1 MFFESIKSSQT
12 SFSFTSSNKC
22 NNFSSMEDRPEGTK
36 FKMESELPPISPASS
51 SSVPASPG
59 AQAEVLKMVARVL
72 RNMEG
77 VTSKNSERLRFLD
90 PELKSTQ
97 SRIEVLEILCHANE
111 DKINHLTSDLGS
123 VQRQKE
129 TKDPRRN
136 HEPHGKE
143 VRTNNY
149 FHTSE
154 TKETSRTE
162 RLSSKETN
170 TKYIIER
177 ASDNADDKIDSTHEA
192 NTHYTRDDSSG
203 PIRGKFR
210 SHDNIMTCCLS
221 PVEDEVFLLDNPIRK
236 HESEPYMIHSNVDPK
251 TRNFMKR
258 LWGYED
264 VPERK
269 STNLPQH
276 KFASRIT
283 IDHEPSEECYLCT

>member
-12 SFSFTSSNKC
+12 SFSFTSSNKS

-123 VQRQKE
+123 VQRQQD
-129 TKDPRRN
+129 TKDSRRN

-162 RLSSKETN
+162 RLSSK
-170 TKYIIER
+170 
-177 ASDNADDKIDSTHEA
+177 
-192 NTHYTRDDSSG
+192 
-203 PIRGKFR
+203 
-210 SHDNIMTCCLS
+210 
-221 PVEDEVFLLDNPIRK
+221 
-236 HESEPYMIHSNVDPK
+236 
-251 TRNFMKR
+251 
-258 LWGYED
+258 
-264 VPERK
+264 
-269 STNLPQH
+269 
-276 KFASRIT
+276 
-283 IDHEPSEECYLCT
+283 

>member
-1 MFFESIKSSQT
+1 MYFENIKQSQT
-12 SFSFTSSNKC
+12 SSHSYTSSNKYK
-22 NNFSSMEDRPEGTK
+22 NFSSMEDRPEMTTK
-36 FKMESELPPISPASS
+36 TTMDSELPLLSPASS

-97 SRIEVLEILCHANE
+97 SRIEVLEILCRANE
-111 DKINHLTSDLGS
+111 DKINQLSSDHGP
-123 VQRQKE
+123 VKTPKE
-129 TKDPRRN
+129 TKDSN
-136 HEPHGKE
+136 GKE

-149 FHTSE
+149 FHTSQ

-177 ASDNADDKIDSTHEA
+177 TSDKTDPTHQE
-192 NTHYTRDDSSG
+192 NTHNTNDDPH
-203 PIRGKFR
+203 PIRSKFR

-236 HESEPYMIHSNVDPK
+236 HESEPYMMHSTVDPK
-251 TRNFMKR
+251 TRNFMNR

-269 STNLPQH
+269 PTNLNQH
-276 KFASRIT
+276 KFASSRIT

>member
-1 MFFESIKSSQT
+1 MYFENIKSSHT
-12 SFSFTSSNKC
+12 SYSFTSSNKC
-22 NNFSSMEDRPEGTK
+22 NDFSSMEDRPETTK
-36 FKMESELPPISPASS
+36 IKMESELPPISPASS

-97 SRIEVLEILCHANE
+97 SRIEVLEILCRANE
-111 DKINHLTSDLGS
+111 DKINHLSSDLGS
-123 VQRQKE
+123 IQKQKE
-129 TKDPRRN
+129 TKNIRRN
-136 HEPHGKE
+136 ETHGKE
-143 VRTNNY
+143 VHTNNY

-177 ASDNADDKIDSTHEA
+177 ASDTADNKAESTQEE
-192 NTHYTRDDSSG
+192 NTHYTHDDPG
-203 PIRGKFR
+203 APIRTKFR
-210 SHDNIMTCCLS
+210 SHDNIITCCLS
-221 PVEDEVFLLDNPIRK
+221 PGEDDVFLLDNPIRK
-236 HESEPYMIHSNVDPK
+236 HESEPYIMHSNVDPK

-264 VPERK
+264 VPETK
-269 STNLPQH
+269 TTNLPQQ
-276 KFASRIT
+276 KYASRIT
-283 IDHEPSEECYLCT
+283 IDHEPSEDCYLCT

>member
-1 MFFESIKSSQT
+1 MYFENIKSSQT
-12 SFSFTSSNKC
+12 SYSFTSSHKC
-22 NNFSSMEDRPEGTK
+22 NNLSSMEDRPETTK
-36 FKMESELPPISPASS
+36 IKMESELPPISPASS

-97 SRIEVLEILCHANE
+97 SRIEVLEILCRANE

-123 VQRQKE
+123 VQKQKE
-129 TKDPRRN
+129 TKASRRN
-136 HEPHGKE
+136 HDMHGKE
-143 VRTNNY
+143 VHTNNY

-154 TKETSRTE
+154 TKETSRME

-177 ASDNADDKIDSTHEA
+177 ASDTTDNKTDSTHEE
-192 NTHYTRDDSSG
+192 NTHYTNDDPGG
-203 PIRGKFR
+203 PIRSKIR
-210 SHDNIMTCCLS
+210 SHDNIISCCLS
-221 PVEDEVFLLDNPIRK
+221 PGEDEVFLLDHPIRK
-236 HESEPYMIHSNVDPK
+236 HESEPFIMHSNVDSK

-264 VPERK
+264 VPETK
-269 STNLPQH
+269 ATNIPQH

-283 IDHEPSEECYLCT
+283 IDHEPSEDCYLCT